1 MYSARWRVVV
11 AAASAVGL
19 VGSSVAASAAQWR
32 GRAILVA
39 TSTAR
44 ALMFFAVGGDGTD
57 AAVGRMRWAEVFLWV
72 GTTGA
77 PMAFAADAAAER
89 MRWAEVFLWVGTAAC
104 AAAAVA
110 SVGAALVVER
120 ASARPGGPRQR
131 LVALHLPPYGQQS
144 MRMVVRRQ

>member
-72 GTTGA
+72 GT
-77 PMAFAADAAAER
+77 
-89 MRWAEVFLWVGTAAC
+89 AAC